1 MLRFHNPEE
10 KQHMEM
16 VVSRFKVRRLSQ
28 TPESLLILGHRM
40 FPKKNTLISTELN
53 GVYQLIQK
61 YFKNL

>member
-1 MLRFHNPEE
+1 
-10 KQHMEM
+10 MEM